1 MSKID
6 QINNVVASYF
16 SNNKTVTLVPAK
28 DLMPYFILAGIFPK
42 DHKNGLPIR
51 NILRALDSKN
61 QLAKLP
67 HVLAERKDSNTNWF
81 FSSTPTTNPIIPKAD
96 KTLKNKIKTPKPTN
110 SDEHYVI
117 DLCDEILNQKAQRQH
132 RFSFLVGDPN
142 PKGTCSKLPVDA
154 YYPELNIVIEFREKQ
169 HTQEVPFFDKP
180 NLFTVSG
187 VNRSEQ
193 RKRYDQKRRD
203 ILPQHG
209 IKLIEIDFF
218 QLTHNAKGKLLREQ
232 NNDYK
237 AISTILKP
245 YHE

>member
-6 QINNVVASYF
+6 QINSVVASYF

-28 DLMPYFILAGIFPK
+28 DIMPYFILAGIFPK

-67 HVLAERKDSNTNWF
+67 HVLAEIKDKNTYWF
-81 FSSTPTTNPIIPKAD
+81 FSSTLTTNPTITKTK
-96 KTLKNKIKTPKPTN
+96 KTLKTKIKTPKPNN

-132 RFSFLVGDPN
+132 RFNFLVGDPN

-193 RKRYDQKRRD
+193 RKRYDKKRRN

-209 IKLIEIDFF
+209 IKLIEIEFS

-237 AISTILKP
+237 MISTIIKP
-245 YHE
+245 KHE